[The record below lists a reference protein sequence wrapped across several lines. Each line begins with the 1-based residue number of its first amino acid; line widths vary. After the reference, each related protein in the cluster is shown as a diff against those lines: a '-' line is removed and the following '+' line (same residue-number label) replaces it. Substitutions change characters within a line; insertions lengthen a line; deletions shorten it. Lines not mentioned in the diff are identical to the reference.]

1 MLTGYWLLPIIP
13 LSPPLEK
20 GELLPRAQ
28 NSLHFVGQGFSLAT
42 SRPKG
47 LPYRNDIFRC
57 KQYYA
62 PLKRYK
68 KGRSMKTKVAVIGAT
83 GYTGLELLRFVLH
96 HPEVEVTALT
106 SQKYAGIEI
115 DRVVP
120 TLMNHLQLK
129 CEELSFP
136 QISKRADFIFTAVP
150 HKTAMETVPLFYKE
164 GKRVVDL
171 SADFR
176 FKDAGVYENWYQ
188 KHTAADLLP
197 ESVYGLPEL
206 HREKIRSAKI
216 VGNPGCYPTG
226 ALIGLIPLIKNGIIF
241 FENIVIDSKSG
252 VSGAGRDAILE
263 SLFCEV
269 NEGVKAYKIFAHR
282 HTPEI
287 DQELSRIAQ
296 KEMNVT
302 FVPHLIPMDRG
313 ILSTLYVRLTK
324 KMKTE
329 ELLHAIESFYQ
340 GQPFI
345 RTYPKGKLPS
355 TKDVRGSNFCGI
367 GVTVSESD
375 DRAVVVTAIDNLVKG
390 ASGEAVQNMNIMLG
404 FPETM
409 GLDVLPIF
417 P

>member
-1 MLTGYWLLPIIP
+1 
-13 LSPPLEK
+13 
-20 GELLPRAQ
+20 
-28 NSLHFVGQGFSLAT
+28 
-42 SRPKG
+42 
-47 LPYRNDIFRC
+47 
-57 KQYYA
+57 
-62 PLKRYK
+62 
-68 KGRSMKTKVAVIGAT
+68 MKTRVGIIGAT
-83 GYTGLELLRFVLH
+83 GYTGVELLRLLLH
-96 HPEVEVTALT
+96 HPQVEVAALT
-106 SQKYAGIEI
+106 SQKYAGMPI
-115 DRVVP
+115 DQVFP
-120 TLMNHLQLK
+120 SLMKHLPLK
-129 CEELSFP
+129 CEELNVD
-136 QISKRADFIFTAVP
+136 QISKKTDFVFTAVP
-150 HKTAMETVPLFYKE
+150 HKTAMEVVPLFHRQ
-164 GKRVVDL
+164 GKRIVDL

-176 FKDAGVYENWYQ
+176 FRNAAVYEKWYQ
-188 KHTAADLLP
+188 KHTSADLLP

-206 HREKIRSAKI
+206 HREEIRNARI

-226 ALIGLIPLIKNGIIF
+226 ALIGLIPLVKKGMISV
-241 FENIVIDSKSG
+241 EHIVVDSKSG
-252 VSGAGRDAILE
+252 VSGAGRDVVLE

-287 DQELSRIAQ
+287 DQELSRLAQ

-329 ELLHAIESFYQ
+329 ELLHAIEDFYQ
-340 GQPFI
+340 GEPFI

-409 GLDVLPIF
+409 GLDVLPLF